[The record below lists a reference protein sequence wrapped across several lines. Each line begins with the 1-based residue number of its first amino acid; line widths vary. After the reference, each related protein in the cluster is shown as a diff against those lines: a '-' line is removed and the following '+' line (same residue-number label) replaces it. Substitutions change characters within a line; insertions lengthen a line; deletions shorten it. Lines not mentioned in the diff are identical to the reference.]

1 MTTDSE
7 LTQKLL
13 STAATYLQVFSTLD
27 PDVIAPIQSE
37 TYRHEFAPASANQE
51 VRDLLSEPTLMGTCW
66 LSTFHIQSLEWA
78 RLADRAPLA
87 ANPPAPR
94 SREEFAAHIRHLGGI
109 LRSFPVRAKQT
120 WPNPVLKQV
129 VIWADSETE
138 FHPHVRDNDDEDE
151 GKYRGEYVFILTM
164 DQSGEKIEHVLEF
177 VDSKGTER
185 LRGLMARAW
194 KKEEYEWK

>member
-1 MTTDSE
+1 
-7 LTQKLL
+7 
-13 STAATYLQVFSTLD
+13 
-27 PDVIAPIQSE
+27 
-37 TYRHEFAPASANQE
+37 
-51 VRDLLSEPTLMGTCW
+51 
-66 LSTFHIQSLEWA
+66 
-78 RLADRAPLA
+78 
-87 ANPPAPR
+87 
-94 SREEFAAHIRHLGGI
+94 
-109 LRSFPVRAKQT
+109 
-120 WPNPVLKQV
+120 VLKQV

-151 GKYRGEYVFILTM
+151 WKYRGEYVFILTM